1 MSSGRGG
8 YLAAARHPWA
18 CVLFV
23 LPLLTA
29 YEVGVLCLA
38 PEQRDTCR
46 NGADLW
52 LRSLLGEIGLRQ
64 WFWAPALLALGLLT
78 WAWARR
84 KDRPG
89 EMAAVALGM
98 LLESSVLAVGL
109 WGACHGLFPLLDRLG
124 MQVAATTRMDPTV
137 ERILGFVGAGIYE
150 EALFR
155 LLLFSLLVG
164 LVRLGELSS
173 PASRVLAG
181 LVSALIFALA
191 HHVGSAGETF
201 HPDLFLFRTLA
212 GLYFTALY
220 HFRGFG
226 IAVGAHAGYDVL
238 VGLLVDL

>member
-1 MSSGRGG
+1 MAPGSGG

-29 YEVGVLCLA
+29 YEVGVLCL
-38 PEQRDTCR
+38 PPQQRDASR

-64 WFWAPALLALGLLT
+64 WFWAPALLAVGLLA

-89 EMAAVALGM
+89 EMPAVWVGM
-98 LLESSVLAVGL
+98 LLESAVLAVGL
-109 WGACHGLFPLLDRLG
+109 WGACHGLFPLLERLG
-124 MQVAATTRMDPTV
+124 LQIAGASRLDPAI
-137 ERILGFVGAGIYE
+137 EKMLGFVGAGIYE

-155 LLLFSLLVG
+155 LLLFSVLVG
-164 LVRLGELSS
+164 LVRLAEVSS
-173 PASRVLAG
+173 PAARVVGG
-181 LVSALIFALA
+181 LVSALVFALA
-191 HHVGSAGETF
+191 HHVGPAGEAF
-201 HPDLFLFRTLA
+201 RPDLFLFRVLA